1 MINFYSIG
9 VGSGEGGYITIGA
22 IRAIEKSDIIAM
34 PVKKYGEKST
44 ALEILKKEYD
54 TSKKE
59 IMEVEF
65 LMSPDIKL
73 REQSRKKSAEKIID
87 ALKNGKTVSMITLGD
102 VSVYSTCS
110 YIHNAVKKNGFKM
123 EIIPGITSF
132 CAAANKIQTSLC
144 EGNESFAVIPSVN
157 ITLIEKYITDFDTL
171 IVMKAGLNI
180 DKLYD
185 VLLKHGL
192 ENNAIVTSSLGLS
205 DEVIEKIDKDKKYG
219 YFTTVIIKRKGF

>member
-1 MINFYSIG
+1 MINFYSVG

-22 IRAIEKSDIIAM
+22 IRAIEKSDIIAV
-34 PVKKYGEKST
+34 PVKKYGEKSI

-54 TSKKE
+54 VSKKE

-73 REQSRKKSAEKIID
+73 REQSRKKSSEKIID
-87 ALKNGKTVSMITLGD
+87 ALKNGKAVSMITLGD

-171 IVMKAGLNI
+171 IIMKAGLNI
-180 DKLYD
+180 DKLYN